1 MRGRV
6 GEEGMRRGRDE
17 ERRSGEKGVKR
28 RGGELEWRRGAE
40 RRGGEKERGRGAQG
54 EQRRP
59 RRGGERKR

>member
-6 GEEGMRRGRDE
+6 GEEGMKRGRAEAGRDE

-40 RRGGEKERGRGAQG
+40 RRGGERERSTG
-54 EQRRP
+54 
-59 RRGGERKR
+59 